1 VKPIFNWSQMERWNV
16 SEGSLPEGSEIRF
29 REPTFM
35 ERYRWQSIAI
45 AAAILVQAGLIVFLL
60 HQRRMRRNA
69 EGESQKRM
77 TELAPCQPPDD
88 DQRIVVVDRP

>member
-35 ERYRWQSIAI
+35 ERYRWQWLS
-45 AAAILVQAGLIVFLL
+45 LPRSL
-60 HQRRMRRNA
+60 
-69 EGESQKRM
+69 SK
-77 TELAPCQPPDD
+77 PD
-88 DQRIVVVDRP
+88 